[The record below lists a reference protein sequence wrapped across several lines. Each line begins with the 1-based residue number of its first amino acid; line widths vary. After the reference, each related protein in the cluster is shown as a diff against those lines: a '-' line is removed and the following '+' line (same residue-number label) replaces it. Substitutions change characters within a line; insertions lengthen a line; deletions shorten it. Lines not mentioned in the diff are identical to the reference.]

1 MILIYV
7 RTIGKDTDENVHV
20 RTIGKD
26 TDENVQPSSNFKDFV
41 VANETCLNLLKYLAC
56 KQNFKK

>member
-1 MILIYV
+1 MFVKASRIYIFMILIY
-7 RTIGKDTDENVHV
+7 V